1 MKSASSEDERRR
13 SHRKNSG
20 RLPQQP
26 ENGAT
31 KVVRIGR
38 LRRGAF
44 PAKAKACASSQIKN
58 EMKREVM
65 EQLSSVNSSSRNV
78 VFKKNRAARIEGRS
92 GVCEKIIH
100 ERGHKNIVSAARRY
114 GNSRKIIT
122 QIPRGFEARSC
133 SKRELQFCR

>member
-26 ENGAT
+26 ENGAVEAV
-31 KVVRIGR
+31 KIGR

-44 PAKAKACASSQIKN
+44 PVKAKACASSQIRN

-65 EQLSSVNSSSRNV
+65 EQLSNVNSSSGNV
-78 VFKKNRAARIEGRS
+78 VFKKNRAAQTRGRS

-100 ERGHKNIVSAARRY
+100 ERGHKKHRFSGSSYQLQQENYNTNSA
-114 GNSRKIIT
+114 
-122 QIPRGFEARSC
+122 QV
-133 SKRELQFCR
+133 